1 MGSVGRRLV
10 LWIVIVASIYAIYEV
25 FSDGGEYEAPRRP
38 LPPIDTKAWSN
49 AVPAAPPT
57 GQTPTKPGFDMLVEG
72 DEGKPEDSIGTAFLV
87 APGTWITAAHV
98 LESCAKSY
106 VRVRDEWRPITGKT
120 LHPVADVAIATTGTP
135 QDPPRIE
142 LTERLPVMGQEG
154 FHFGYPHGNPTSVYT
169 RFVGMA
175 RIRQGK
181 PGKPVE
187 QGWVWA
193 EQERSPAGSGALGG
207 ISGGPQVDRTGAVQ
221 GVTILYAERS
231 ARLTTTPMSRVK
243 DVLPKDVATVA
254 RGGTSIDPKDYGRH
268 GTQVREA
275 AGTVSLVFCSVSGR
289 SRPR

>member
-1 MGSVGRRLV
+1 MGGFGQRL
-10 LWIVIVASIYAIYEV
+10 LIWIVIVAAIYALYALFGDE
-25 FSDGGEYEAPRRP
+25 GEYEAPRRP
-38 LPPIDTKAWSN
+38 LLPPDGKAWSN
-49 AVPAAPPT
+49 SQPAPLPT
-57 GQTPTKPGFDMLVEG
+57 GQTPAKPNFEMQVEE
-72 DEGKPEDSIGTAFLV
+72 DGKPEDSIGTAFLV
-87 APGTWITAAHV
+87 APGTWITAGHV

-120 LHPVADVAIATTGTP
+120 LHPVADVAIATTGAP
-135 QDPPRIE
+135 QDPPKID
-142 LTERLPVMGQEG
+142 LTDRLPVMGQEG

-193 EQERSPAGSGALGG
+193 EQERSPPGSGPLGG

-231 ARLTTTPMSRVK
+231 ARLTTTPVSRVR
-243 DVLPKDVATVA
+243 DVLSKDVASVPH
-254 RGGTSIDPKDYGRH
+254 GGTTIDPKDYGRH
-268 GTQVREA
+268 GQHVREA